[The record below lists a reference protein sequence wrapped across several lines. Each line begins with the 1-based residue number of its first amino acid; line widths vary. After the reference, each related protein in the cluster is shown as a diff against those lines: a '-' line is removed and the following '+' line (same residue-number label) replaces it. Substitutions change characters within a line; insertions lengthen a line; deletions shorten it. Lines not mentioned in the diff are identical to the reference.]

1 MHAKQFAGDT
11 LLAITNL
18 VVNGK
23 NCGEYMRC
31 FLYWERI
38 LEQTESSRTSYI
50 HGVITEKNKD
60 RWIER
65 QRKCLVPL
73 LRRRMMVSVESESD
87 DIPKYIVQLFDHF
100 CDHKSNANLSCIG
113 MEIEFMAQSLRE
125 ILLKELD
132 DGQYAVNV
140 ETLTV
145 ILPNLV
151 SYVGEEGVNVVL
163 SRK

>member
-1 MHAKQFAGDT
+1 M
-11 LLAITNL
+11 LAMTNL
-18 VVNGK
+18 VEPGSDNKVY
-23 NCGEYMRC
+23 GEYVQC
-31 FLYWERI
+31 FLFWERI
-38 LEQTESSRTSYI
+38 LEQTAVSRSSYN

-60 RWIER
+60 RWMER
-65 QRKCLVPL
+65 QRLYLVPL
-73 LRRRMMVSVESESD
+73 LKRRMMVSADNESA
-87 DIPKYIVQLFDHF
+87 DIPSYIAELFNHF
-100 CDHKSNANLSCIG
+100 CEHKSIVNLSCIEK
-113 MEIEFMAQSLRE
+113 EIKFMAKPLRE
-125 ILLKELD
+125 ILLKELE